1 MSDSQ
6 QAREHTNAIFGVL
19 AHHRRRYVLRELRQH
34 ADPMSLADV
43 ADEVAV
49 RENETPITDIP
60 ADEVKRVYMSLY
72 HTHIPKLE
80 AADLVRYDQERD
92 TVLLSEQAEEV
103 DQYQELLTVK

>member
-6 QAREHTNAIFGVL
+6 RAQETISSIFDVF
-19 AHHRRRYVLRELRQH
+19 AHHRRRYVLRELQRH
-34 ADPMSLADV
+34 ANPMELADL

-49 RENETPITDIP
+49 RENETPITDVP
-60 ADEVKRVYMSLY
+60 ADEVKRIYMSLY

-92 TVLLSEQAEEV
+92 AVALADQAERV
-103 DQYQELLTVK
+103 DQYQELLTVC